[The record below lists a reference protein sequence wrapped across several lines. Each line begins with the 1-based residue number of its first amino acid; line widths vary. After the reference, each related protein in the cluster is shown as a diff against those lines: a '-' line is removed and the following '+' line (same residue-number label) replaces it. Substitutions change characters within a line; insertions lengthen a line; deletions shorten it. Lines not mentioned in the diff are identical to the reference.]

1 MPHHRRSN
9 GKGDGMSQAE
19 LASTAA
25 VMRRH
30 GKTWETI
37 AADLGL
43 RNRQEAYRV
52 VETAWKN
59 DRVEISRNLEMLR
72 DQEDERDDE
81 LREKLYA
88 LLEKDYLVVSHG
100 AVVLH
105 PETGHPL
112 RDAEPILRII
122 DRLMK
127 MGDRYALRHG
137 LNQSDGLA
145 GAIAR
150 RDDLE
155 SSAVVEAILA
165 GFASVPNLSPEQ
177 RRIALEAAASALTEG
192 RDPVVAGE
200 VVRRTDEPS

>member
-1 MPHHRRSN
+1 
-9 GKGDGMSQAE
+9 MSQAE
-19 LASTAA
+19 LASEAA

-30 GKTWETI
+30 GKTWEAI
-37 AADLGL
+37 AADLGM

-52 VETAWKN
+52 VEAAWKN
-59 DRVEISRNLEMLR
+59 DRVEIARNLEMLR

-100 AVVLH
+100 NVVHH
-105 PETGHPL
+105 PETGQPL

-177 RRIALEAAASALTEG
+177 RRVALEAAASALTEG
-192 RDPVVAGE
+192 RDQVVAGE
-200 VVRRTDEPS
+200 VVGRSDGPS